1 MREWQ
6 FSALGVTLAGC
17 QWGDADAPA
26 PRTMV
31 CTHGWQD
38 NAASFQALGE
48 ALERSGSAGWQLIAV
63 DLPGHGLSD
72 HLPPSQFYN
81 LWDFVPLLCTWL
93 ETLPGPVWLCGHSM
107 GAMVLTQ
114 LAAARPDLARGL
126 VTLDMLG
133 LVREFDAKAQVEG
146 LLRTLREQTAG
157 LPASRLSPDF
167 EHAVSR
173 RQRFG
178 SPQRPEANRA
188 LVRRGAEQL
197 AEGWRF
203 RLDPRVRHGSVMRL
217 TTEQVIAL
225 GHGIDCPWHV
235 ILGEQGMFTAER
247 VAEWQPI
254 WPRMRIHWWPG
265 GHHFHMESRPEALWR
280 RVQELVEQSESE
292 KERRV

>member
-6 FSALGVTLAGC
+6 FSALGITLAGC
-17 QWGDADAPA
+17 QWGDAGAPA
-26 PRTMV
+26 QNTLV

-48 ALERSGSAGWQLIAV
+48 ALEQSGVSGWQLIAV

-81 LWDFVPLLCTWL
+81 LWDFVPLLTVWL

-107 GAMVLTQ
+107 GAMVMTQ
-114 LAAARPDLARGL
+114 LAAARPELARGL
-126 VTLDMLG
+126 MTLDMLG
-133 LVREFDAKAQVEG
+133 LVRDVDASAQVER
-146 LLRTLREQTAG
+146 LVRTLREQSAG

-173 RQRFG
+173 RQRFR
-178 SPQRPEANRA
+178 SPETLEANRA

-217 TTEQVIAL
+217 TRDQVIAL
-225 GHGIDCPWHV
+225 GHRIDCPWHV
-235 ILGEQGMFTAER
+235 ILGQAGMFSVVR

-254 WPRMRIHWWPG
+254 WPQVRIHWWPG
-265 GHHFHMESRPEALWR
+265 GHHFHMEAQPAELWAKM
-280 RVQELVEQSESE
+280 QQLMTSEQKAGETG
-292 KERRV
+292 K